1 MPRLREPKELRC
13 SWRLEECVLG
23 RGLSL
28 VAGTD
33 EAGRGCLLGP
43 LYVAAVILD
52 RARPIA
58 GIDDSKK
65 LSPHERSRLALE
77 IREKALAYQVTA
89 VPAREVDALNIYEA
103 TRQAMIRCLL
113 ALDPQPEFA
122 LVDAMR
128 LKARGRQP
136 GFDIP
141 YWALIHGDAR
151 SVSIAAASILA
162 KVDRDAHLEDLDRQY
177 PQYCLA
183 RNKGYGTREHLAALA
198 RYGPCP
204 EHRRTYQ
211 PVKDCLLP
219 RLPFASA

>member
-1 MPRLREPKELRC
+1 MR
-13 SWRLEECVLG
+13 G
-23 RGLSL
+23 RGVSL

-52 RARPIA
+52 RTRRIP
-58 GIDDSKK
+58 GINDSKK
-65 LSPHERSRLALE
+65 LSPRERYDLSAE
-77 IREKALAYQVTA
+77 IREKALAFKVIA
-89 VPAREVDALNIYEA
+89 VPAREVDALNVYEA
-103 TRQAMIRCLL
+103 TRQAMIESLL
-113 ALDPQPEFA
+113 ALEPQPEFV
-122 LVDAMR
+122 LTDAMR
-128 LKARGRQP
+128 LASPGRKP
-136 GFDIP
+136 GFAIP

-162 KVDRDAHLEDLDRQY
+162 KVERDAHLEQLDRQY
-177 PQYCLA
+177 PQYRLA
-183 RNKGYGTREHLAALA
+183 RNKGYGTREHLEALA

-204 EHRRTYQ
+204 EHRQTYQ

>member
-13 SWRLEECVLG
+13 SWRLEERVLG

-52 RARPIA
+52 PARRFP

-65 LSPHERSRLALE
+65 LSPHERSHLALE
-77 IREKALAYQVTA
+77 IREKALAYQVVA

-103 TRQAMIRCLL
+103 TRQAMIRSLL

-122 LVDAMR
+122 LTDAMR
-128 LKARGRQP
+128 LQSHGRKP
-136 GFDIP
+136 GFPIP

-162 KVDRDAHLEDLDRQY
+162 KVDRDAHLDELDRQY

>member
-1 MPRLREPKELRC
+1 MPRLRAPKELSC
-13 SWRLEECVLG
+13 SWRLEERLLLREVK
-23 RGLSL
+23 L

-52 RARPIA
+52 PTKRIP
-58 GIDDSKK
+58 GINDSKK
-65 LSPHERSRLALE
+65 LSPQERLSLDLE
-77 IREKALAYQVTA
+77 IRKRALAFRLVA
-89 VPAREVDALNIYEA
+89 VPAQEVDELNIYEA
-103 TRQAMIRCLL
+103 TRQAMIRSLL
-113 ALDPQPEFA
+113 ALDPQPDFA
-122 LVDAMR
+122 LTDAMR
-128 LKARGRQP
+128 LQSHGRKP
-136 GFDIP
+136 GFAIP
-141 YWALIHGDAR
+141 YWAIIHGDAR

-162 KVDRDAHLEDLDRQY
+162 KVDRDAHLDQLDRQY
-177 PQYCLA
+177 PQYSLA

>member
-13 SWRLEECVLG
+13 SWRLEEHVLG
-23 RGLSL
+23 RGMSL

-52 RARPIA
+52 PARRIP
-58 GIDDSKK
+58 GLDDSKK
-65 LSPHERSRLALE
+65 LSPQLRSQLALE
-77 IREKALAYQVTA
+77 IREKALACQVVA
-89 VPAREVDALNIYEA
+89 VSAREVDAVNIYEA
-103 TRQAMIRCLL
+103 TRRAMIRCLL
-113 ALDPQPEFA
+113 ALNPQPEFA

-128 LKARGRQP
+128 LDFHGRQP
-136 GFDIP
+136 GFAIP
-141 YWALIHGDAR
+141 YWAIIHGDAR

-162 KVDRDAHLEDLDRQY
+162 KVDRDAHLVDLDRQY

-183 RNKGYGTREHLAALA
+183 RNKGYGTPEHLAALS
-198 RYGPCP
+198 RFGPCP

-211 PVKDCLLP
+211 PVKECLLP

>member
-1 MPRLREPKELRC
+1 MPRLREPKDLQC
-13 SWRLEECVLG
+13 SWRLEERVLG
-23 RGLSL
+23 RGLRS

-52 RARPIA
+52 QTRRIP

-65 LSPHERSRLALE
+65 LSAQQRSNLAME
-77 IREKALAYQVTA
+77 IREKALAYKVVA
-89 VPAREVDALNIYEA
+89 VPASQVDALNIYEA
-103 TRQAMIRCLL
+103 TRRAMIQSLL
-113 ALDPQPEFA
+113 ALDPHPEFV
-122 LVDAMR
+122 LTDAMR
-128 LKARGRQP
+128 LQSPGRKP
-136 GFDIP
+136 GFTIP
-141 YWALIHGDAR
+141 YWAIIHGDAR

-162 KVDRDAHLEDLDRQY
+162 KVDRDAHLDQLDRQY

-183 RNKGYGTREHLAALA
+183 RNKGYGTRAHLEALA

-211 PVKDCLLP
+211 PVKDLLVP

>member
-1 MPRLREPKELRC
+1 MPRLHEPKELRC
-13 SWRLEECVLG
+13 SWRLEECARR
-23 RGLSL
+23 RGVSL
-28 VAGTD
+28 IAGTD

-52 RARPIA
+52 RTRHIP

-65 LSPHERSRLALE
+65 LSPQQRLDLAAE
-77 IREKALAYQVTA
+77 ICDKALAYRVVA
-89 VPAREVDALNIYEA
+89 VPAQQVDTLNVYEA
-103 TRQAMIRCLL
+103 TRQAMIQSLG
-113 ALDPQPEFA
+113 ALEPLPEFV
-122 LVDAMR
+122 LTDAMR
-128 LKARGRQP
+128 LERSGRWP
-136 GFDIP
+136 GFGIP
-141 YWALIHGDAR
+141 YWAIIHGDAR

-162 KVDRDAHLEDLDRQY
+162 KVERDAHLEELDKQY

-183 RNKGYGTREHLAALA
+183 RNKGYGTPEHLEALA

-204 EHRRTYQ
+204 EHRQTYQ